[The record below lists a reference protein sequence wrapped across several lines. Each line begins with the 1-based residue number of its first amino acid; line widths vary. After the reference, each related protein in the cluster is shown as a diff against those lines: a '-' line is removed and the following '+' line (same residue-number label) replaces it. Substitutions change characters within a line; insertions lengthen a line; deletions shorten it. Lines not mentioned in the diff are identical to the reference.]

1 MTITILLFAGA
12 ADILSQRSVSVHVQD
27 NATLADVAASLRADY
42 PQLSSLLDISRWAVD
57 REFVPLTALVA
68 AGKEVALIP
77 PVSGG

>member
-12 ADILSQRSVSVHVQD
+12 ADILSQRSVSVQVQEG
-27 NATLADVAASLRADY
+27 ATLADVATSLRAAY

-57 REFVPLTALVA
+57 RDFVPLTGLVE
-68 AGKEVALIP
+68 AGTEIALIP